1 MSKSSPNR
9 PDGPRMSQSVKLV
22 LMGVAGAALLYSCAP
37 GVGAGLGALP
47 YLWFFPNPFYRPP
60 ITTPCPPGVP
70 NCNQAATSTSSGSGS
85 SGGSSY
91 RGSSGSSTYESN
103 RATSSTTQRGGFGST
118 GSGSSSAS

>member
-1 MSKSSPNR
+1 MSKSTPNR

-70 NCNQAATSTSSGSGS
+70 NCNQAATSTSSSSS